1 MTLPESTQVTI
12 ARLDAFHELRVSD
25 RTALYVNSFVSV
37 FVDRRTE
44 TRLPKDEAKA
54 LLQKLFSHAV
64 QPERI
69 LRHQWQ
75 VGDLVIFDDVGT
87 IEIHR
92 RELRGL
98 PARMF

>member
-44 TRLPKDEAKA
+44 TCLPKDEAKA
-54 LLQKLFSHAV
+54 LLQKLS
-64 QPERI
+64 PMRCSPNGSCGI
-69 LRHQWQ
+69 N
-75 VGDLVIFDDVGT
+75 GKSGIS
-87 IEIHR
+87 
-92 RELRGL
+92 
-98 PARMF
+98 